1 VRALDCEEAGRY
13 FDPVGAWGTH
23 SIFLEQCMYV
33 KDGEKPELRIGNM
46 FGFNIT
52 KSAHFR
58 DISFTGID
66 NVAQGDGMCNLLLYP
81 VTKCTVTGEP
91 SGKIEDLML

>member
-1 VRALDCEEAGRY
+1 
-13 FDPVGAWGTH
+13 
-23 SIFLEQCMYV
+23 
-33 KDGEKPELRIGNM
+33 M

-66 NVAQGDGMCNLLLYP
+66 NLAQGDGMCNLLLYP
-81 VTKCTVTGEP
+81 VTKCTATGEP